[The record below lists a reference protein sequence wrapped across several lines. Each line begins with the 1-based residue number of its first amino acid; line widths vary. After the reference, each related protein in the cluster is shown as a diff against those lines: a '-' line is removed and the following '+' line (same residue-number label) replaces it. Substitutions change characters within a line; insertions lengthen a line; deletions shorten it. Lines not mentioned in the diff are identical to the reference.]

1 MTTRSC
7 KLQKIFSF
15 SAVIG
20 VFFVACNNHQNIQP
34 LPAVSATP
42 FVISEPVTTA
52 TLTEIPIPTPI
63 PAKNGWTP
71 EFTASLSN
79 TTASQYTQEEIASIL
94 FTQWLD
100 HFKTV
105 NADSRSRLE
114 EYELIKV
121 EIPTNLTFLAKEKDV
136 EFVATFVFSVKPFVY
151 MYSNWNAGNGVS
163 TDNVWIRN
171 KFLIAGVDVADD
183 LYSLVILG
191 TGP

>member
-1 MTTRSC
+1 MDTRSC
-7 KLQKIFSF
+7 KLRKIIYF

-20 VFFVACNNHQNIQP
+20 IFLAACNSPQNTLPSPTVSTTP
-34 LPAVSATP
+34 L
-42 FVISEPVTTA
+42 VIYKPIITA
-52 TLTEIPIPTPI
+52 TLLIEISIPTLI

-79 TTASQYTQEEIASIL
+79 TIAGQYTQEEIASIL

-121 EIPTNLTFLAKEKDV
+121 EIPANLTFLATEKDV
-136 EFVATFVFSVKPFVY
+136 EFVATFFFSQ
-151 MYSNWNAGNGVS
+151 
-163 TDNVWIRN
+163 TI
-171 KFLIAGVDVADD
+171 FLYV
-183 LYSLVILG
+183 LKLECRQWCLNR
-191 TGP
+191 